1 MKIKVFTLMAVC
13 VIIATQA
20 LAVNLVINGDFEFDG
35 GSLAPNG
42 SDYATSNIYDPG
54 QYVVANSPANVHVLW
69 ADYQPFDQYQ
79 MIVNGSDINLSQ
91 RVWFANNIAVSPAT
105 NYVLSAWV
113 RSCYP
118 DSDQGN
124 LYFAVNGIPVGN
136 IIPAFGQWTQF
147 NGQWYSG
154 ADTTVNLAAIYDLNF
169 AYTGND
175 YSIDN
180 ISFSASAAPLP
191 PSALLFGS
199 SLACLALIGLRKRG

>member
-1 MKIKVFTLMAVC
+1 MKTKFIITVFAILLMVTNA
-13 VIIATQA
+13 I
-20 LAVNLVINGDFEFDG
+20 AVNLVVNGDFEFDG
-35 GSLAPNG
+35 GSLAPNA
-42 SDYATSNIYDPG
+42 SDYAISNIYDPG
-54 QYVVANSPANVHVLW
+54 QYVVANSPANVHSLW

-105 NYVLSAWV
+105 NYVFSAWV
-113 RSCYP
+113 RSCYQ
-118 DSDQGN
+118 DDNMGN
-124 LYFAVNGIPVGN
+124 LYFSVNGIPVGN
-136 IIPAFGQWTQF
+136 IIPSFGAWTQF
-147 NGQWYSG
+147 NGQWFSG
-154 ADTTVNLAAIYDLNF
+154 SDTTVNLAAIYDLNF

-191 PSALLFGS
+191 PSAVLFGS